1 MVRGSHVVVVIARC
15 STRRGPGSRSHR
27 WALGLVVAS
36 IGLAAFSSQSVGEMY
51 RWVDESGTTV
61 YAQQPPP
68 GITATPIKPDPTP
81 RADTTGQAVEQLRGL
96 VEQDIDKREDQ
107 SLKAEEAAKQ
117 ATEQAAR
124 KTNCDAARK
133 NLDTLENHGRG
144 RLRTPDGK
152 SKFFS
157 KEELAKEFDKAREQ
171 IKANCR

>member
-1 MVRGSHVVVVIARC
+1 M
-15 STRRGPGSRSHR
+15 
-27 WALGLVVAS
+27 VVAS